1 VSTIWNDLRYA
12 FRQLRKSPGFTLTA
26 VLTLA
31 LGIGANTAVFTLVH
45 AVMLKSLPVADPQQ
59 LYQVGNNDKCCTWG
73 GFQDSWALYSYDF
86 YQHMRA
92 NTPAFEE
99 LAAFQANNPTVS
111 VRRSGTNAPADP
123 FGSEFVSG
131 NYFSTFGIQ
140 PFTGRLLTDADDTP
154 GSAPAAVIS
163 YHAWADKFGLDRS
176 VIGGIFLINGK
187 PFTIVGVTPPGFY
200 GDSLRSDPPEFYMPL
215 NQEPHL
221 VSQQDSVLRIQD
233 EGWLYAVGRMKPGQN
248 PKQVGAQLTIQL
260 QHWLVEHVPLINDRK
275 ERLPKQ
281 QIVLG
286 PGGAGIT
293 HMRHTFHRGLW
304 LLTAAS
310 ALVLLIACANLAN
323 LQLVRSTARRH
334 QGALR
339 LALGAS
345 RRRLIRGA
353 LAESVLL
360 ALMGGIAGVLV
371 AYAATRGILLLL
383 FRGATYVPI
392 DASPSLLI
400 LAFAF
405 ALSLFTGVLFGIA
418 PALVLSRSNPVEA
431 LRGANRSTR
440 DHSALPQK
448 MLVIFQAAFSLV
460 LLAMAGLVTQ
470 SLQHME
476 GGNFGFQPSGRLI
489 VEIDPQAAGYKPEDL
504 TVLYRTML
512 DRLHQ
517 IPGVRSVGLST
528 WSPQDGDDW
537 NDSIVIEGHPRD
549 DRDQRMA
556 SWVRISP
563 EYFQTIGTPLLRGR
577 GIAEQDTATSEH
589 VAVIDEAF
597 AKTYFPNEDPIGK
610 HFGHD
615 VPSHAGDYTI
625 VGIVKT
631 SRYQHAMLSQN
642 PMFFVPL
649 TQAETFQHPLLQH
662 WEVSSHFVR
671 KIEFRVAGGPAQYGP
686 AIRNALASIDPNLTV
701 IALQSMSEQ
710 VDRLYDQERLT
721 ARLTELFGLLALLL
735 ASIGIYGVTAYNVA
749 GRTSEIGIRMA
760 LGADRASVVRRVLRG
775 ALVQIGIG
783 LAIGLPLAVFAGR
796 LVASQLY
803 DVGKFDAVVLL
814 SAVLV
819 LAVCAVIAGFL
830 PAKRA
835 ASVEP
840 MEALRTE

>member
-1 VSTIWNDLRYA
+1 
-12 FRQLRKSPGFTLTA
+12 
-26 VLTLA
+26 
-31 LGIGANTAVFTLVH
+31 
-45 AVMLKSLPVADPQQ
+45 
-59 LYQVGNNDKCCTWG
+59 
-73 GFQDSWALYSYDF
+73 
-86 YQHMRA
+86 
-92 NTPAFEE
+92 
-99 LAAFQANNPTVS
+99 
-111 VRRSGTNAPADP
+111 
-123 FGSEFVSG
+123 
-131 NYFSTFGIQ
+131 
-140 PFTGRLLTDADDTP
+140 
-154 GSAPAAVIS
+154 
-163 YHAWADKFGLDRS
+163 
-176 VIGGIFLINGK
+176 
-187 PFTIVGVTPPGFY
+187 
-200 GDSLRSDPPEFYMPL
+200 
-215 NQEPHL
+215 
-221 VSQQDSVLRIQD
+221 
-233 EGWLYAVGRMKPGQN
+233 
-248 PKQVGAQLTIQL
+248 
-260 QHWLVEHVPLINDRK
+260 
-275 ERLPKQ
+275 
-281 QIVLG
+281 
-286 PGGAGIT
+286 
-293 HMRHTFHRGLW
+293 
-304 LLTAAS
+304 
-310 ALVLLIACANLAN
+310 
-323 LQLVRSTARRH
+323 
-334 QGALR
+334 
-339 LALGAS
+339 
-345 RRRLIRGA
+345 
-353 LAESVLL
+353 
-360 ALMGGIAGVLV
+360 MGGIAGVLV

-470 SLQHME
+470 SLRHME
-476 GGNFGFQPSGRLI
+476 GGNFGFQPAGRLI

-504 TVLYRTML
+504 TVLYQTML

-517 IPGVRSVGLST
+517 IPGVRSVSLST

-537 NDSIVIEGHPRD
+537 NDAIAIEGHPRD
-549 DRDQRMA
+549 NRDQRAA
-556 SWVRISP
+556 SWMRVSP
-563 EYFQTIGTPLLRGR
+563 EYFETIGTPILRGR
-577 GIAEQDTATSEH
+577 SIAEQDTATSEH

-597 AKTYFPNEDPIGK
+597 AKIYFPHDDPIGK

-615 VPSHAGDYTI
+615 VPGHTSDYTI
-625 VGIVKT
+625 VGVVKT

-649 TQAETFQHPLLQH
+649 PQMETFQHSLMQH
-662 WEVSSHFVR
+662 WEVNSRYVR
-671 KIEFRVAGGPAQYGP
+671 KIEFRVAGGPTQYGP

-760 LGADRASVVRRVLRG
+760 LGADRASVVRMVLRG
-775 ALVQIGIG
+775 ALLQIGIG
-783 LAIGLPLAVFAGR
+783 LAIGLPLAVLAGR

>member
-1 VSTIWNDLRYA
+1 MSTIWNDLRYA
-12 FRQLRKSPGFTLTA
+12 FRQLRKSPGFTVTA

-45 AVMLKSLPVADPQQ
+45 AVMMKSLPVADPQQ
-59 LYQVGNNDKCCTWG
+59 LYQVGNNDNCCTWG
-73 GFQDSWALYSYDF
+73 GFQDSWSLYSYDF
-86 YQHMRA
+86 YQHIRA

-99 LAAFQANNPTVS
+99 LAAFQAANPTLS

-123 FGSEFVSG
+123 YSGEFVSG

-140 PFTGRLLTDADDTP
+140 PFAGRMLTDADDTP

-163 YHAWADKFGLDRS
+163 YHAWANKFGLDRS
-176 VIGGIFLINGK
+176 VIGGTFLINGK
-187 PFTIVGVTPPGFY
+187 PFTIIGVTPPGFY
-200 GDSLRSDPPEFYMPL
+200 GDRLRSDPPEFYLPL
-215 NQEPHL
+215 NQEPPL
-221 VSQQDSVLRIQD
+221 TMQDSILHLQD
-233 EGWLYAVGRMKPGQN
+233 EGWLYAVGRMRPGQN
-248 PKQVGAQLTIQL
+248 PEQVGAQLTIQL
-260 QHWLVEHVPLINDRK
+260 QHWLAEHVPLINDRK

-293 HMRHTFHRGLW
+293 HMRSTFHRGLW

-334 QGALR
+334 QGALQ

-345 RRRLIRGA
+345 RRRLIHGA
-353 LAESVLL
+353 LAESLLL
-360 ALMGGIAGVLV
+360 ALMGGVAGVLV

-383 FRGATYVPI
+383 FHGATYVPI

-405 ALSLFTGVLFGIA
+405 ALSLLTGVLFGIA
-418 PALVLSRSNPVEA
+418 PALMLSRSNPLEA
-431 LRGANRSTR
+431 LRGANRSTH
-440 DHSALPQK
+440 DASTLPQK
-448 MLVIFQAAFSLV
+448 ALVIFQAAFSLV

-470 SLQHME
+470 SLRHME
-476 GGNFGFQPSGRLI
+476 GGNFGFEPSGRLI
-489 VEIDPQAAGYKPEDL
+489 VEIDPKSAGYKPEDL
-504 TVLYRTML
+504 TALYQNML
-512 DRLHQ
+512 DRLHR
-517 IPGVRSVGLST
+517 IPGVHSVGMST

-537 NDSIVIEGHPRD
+537 NDSIFIEGQPRN

-556 SWVRISP
+556 SWVRVSP
-563 EYFQTIGTPLLRGR
+563 EYFETIGTPILHGR
-577 GIAEQDTATSEH
+577 SIAEQDTATSQH
-589 VAVIDEAF
+589 VAVIDDAF
-597 AKTYFPNEDPIGK
+597 ARTYFPNEDPIGK

-615 VPSHAGDYTI
+615 VPGHAGDYTI
-625 VGIVKT
+625 VGVAKT
-631 SRYQHAMLSQN
+631 SRYQHAMNGQN

-649 TQAETFQHPLLQH
+649 TQMETFQHPLLQH
-662 WEVSSHFVR
+662 WEVYSRYAR
-671 KIEFRVAGGPAQYGP
+671 KIEFRVTGDPMQYAP

-701 IALQSMSEQ
+701 ITLQSLSEQ
-710 VDRLYDQERLT
+710 VDRRYDQERLT

-749 GRTSEIGIRMA
+749 RRTSEIGIRMA
-760 LGADRASVVRRVLRG
+760 LGADRANVVRLVLRG
-775 ALVQIGIG
+775 ALLQIGVG
-783 LAIGLPLAVFAGR
+783 LAIGLPLAALAGR

-803 DVGKFDAVVLL
+803 EVGRFDAVVLL
-814 SAVLV
+814 SAMLV

-830 PAKRA
+830 PAQRA